1 MKEQQGELYKKL
13 PEYEGNK
20 EGIKNLLKSKKEQ
33 HQKKLRKL
41 KRKKKDN
48 SHFKLVLP
56 PILILIV
63 IVISI
68 AIVILIVSF
77 IKFINPIKSMNGRVG
92 EQKQIN
98 AKHVDI

>member
-41 KRKKKDN
+41 KRKKKIIR
-48 SHFKLVLP
+48 
-56 PILILIV
+56 IL
-63 IVISI
+63 
-68 AIVILIVSF
+68 
-77 IKFINPIKSMNGRVG
+77 N
-92 EQKQIN
+92 
-98 AKHVDI
+98 